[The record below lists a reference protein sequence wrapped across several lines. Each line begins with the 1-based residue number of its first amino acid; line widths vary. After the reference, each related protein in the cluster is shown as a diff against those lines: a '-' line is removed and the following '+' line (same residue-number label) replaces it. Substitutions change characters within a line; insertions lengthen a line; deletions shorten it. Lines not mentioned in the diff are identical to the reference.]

1 MGFCFLGMAEVTYP
15 WSLTIMAAY
24 MHEVSPSRLPKHDLN
39 KDSTDRYTDVGGE
52 KGSSGGP
59 NTRLGTTDN

>member
-1 MGFCFLGMAEVTYP
+1 
-15 WSLTIMAAY
+15 MAAY

-52 KGSSGGP
+52 KGSSEGP
-59 NTRLGTTDN
+59 NVKLGTTDN